1 MTTKRNKQNAM
12 AMVPPHDE
20 HIESAV
26 LGALIIESSRIDYV
40 SDLISAEHFY
50 DRTNQTIFDA
60 IVQIHRSSHPVDL
73 LTVVNQLKQTGK
85 LDEIGGPVKIAE
97 LTNAVASASHIEYHC
112 RILAELKIK
121 RDLITVGHRASQIG
135 FDPESDAFES
145 LNEVEQLLFQSKNG
159 ALKRNAQSSGRIVQK
174 TLDQI
179 HAVMTGGEIGIPCG
193 LQSITQFIR
202 GWKPSDLIIV
212 AARPGMG
219 KTVMG
224 MTACTI
230 AVSHKIPVA
239 MFSLEM
245 SSEQLMS
252 RMISMIGGINNFRI
266 QSGNLHDGE
275 FDDIVRVGQ
284 SIADSP
290 LMIDDTAA
298 LNVFDFR
305 SKVRRLVMQHGIK
318 MVVVDYL
325 QLMTTG
331 IKGQIREQ
339 EISTISRTLKQVA
352 KEMNIPVM
360 ALAQLSRDIEKRG
373 GRAKLSD
380 LRESG
385 SIEQDADMVIF
396 MDREPYT
403 DANGEP
409 DTSSPHPAMLDIKK
423 HRNGPLGTIR
433 MTYEPKFVRFTD
445 NP

>member
-1 MTTKRNKQNAM
+1 MTNKRKSPIFDH
-12 AMVPPHDE
+12 VPPHDE
-20 HIESAV
+20 HMEMAV
-26 LGALIIESSRIDYV
+26 LGGIIIESHKIDFV
-40 SDLISAEHFY
+40 SDLLTPDHFY
-50 DRTNQTIFDA
+50 IPHHQHIFTA
-60 IVQIHRSSHPVDL
+60 ILNLHRQSHPVDI
-73 LTVVNQLKQTGK
+73 LTVVNELREIGK
-85 LDEIGGPVKIAE
+85 LDDVGGPIAVANIG
-97 LTNAVASASHIEYHC
+97 NAVASASNIEYHC
-112 RILAELKIK
+112 RILAEMKIK
-121 RDLITVGHRASQIG
+121 RDLITTGQRSIQIG
-135 FDPESDAFES
+135 FDDQSDAFDGI
-145 LNEVEQLLFQSKNG
+145 NEVETMLFQSKNG

-230 AVSHKIPVA
+230 AVQHNIPVA

-252 RMISMIGGINNFRI
+252 RMISMIGAINNFRI

-275 FDDIVRVGQ
+275 FDEIV
-284 SIADSP
+284 SIGKRIASAP
-290 LMIDDTAA
+290 FYIDDTAA

-305 SKVRRLVMQHGIK
+305 SKVRRLVMQYGIK
-318 MVVVDYL
+318 LVVVDYL

-352 KEMNIPVM
+352 KEMNIPVI

-385 SIEQDADMVIF
+385 SIEQDSDMVIF
-396 MDREPYT
+396 LDREPLT
-403 DANGEP
+403 DMNGEP